1 MVRVLADNWRGVL
14 IQMCYTSWWVAG
26 RELWGLAGPNLRGR
40 AGLHQ
45 VQVQGMFVD
54 DLAHRN

>member
-45 VQVQGMFVD
+45 RRAQSTLVD
-54 DLAHRN
+54 GLAHGN